1 MPRARCRVIQP
12 SCMLGEFASESR
24 IWGDKSEYC
33 SFIVVIWVPLYFKG
47 TQITI
52 IMLVTSLFPPY
63 SFLKVT
69 SAPSGAC
76 SVCQLLNTKN
86 SYYVNSFNPYRTYG
100 EDGREVRISPGPCVL
115 RSPTDADADGP
126 KREFAH
132 SHSSSRKLV
141 LRSGWH
147 IDEAIT
153 NLDKRTGH
161 FHKTLSKGVQ
171 SVECRG
177 FEISHLICDFP
188 VRSQN
193 TLHSVDFHFYRTR
206 YRLAVFRD

>member
-1 MPRARCRVIQP
+1 MVLLKYLKY
-12 SCMLGEFASESR
+12 S
-24 IWGDKSEYC
+24 
-33 SFIVVIWVPLYFKG
+33 

-52 IMLVTSLFPPY
+52 KMLVTLSPIFI
-63 SFLKVT
+63 SQSHQCAFGCMFSV
-69 SAPSGAC
+69 SA
-76 SVCQLLNTKN
+76 LEYKN
-86 SYYVNSFNPYRTYG
+86 SCYVNSFDLYRTYG

-115 RSPTDADADGP
+115 RSPTHADGP